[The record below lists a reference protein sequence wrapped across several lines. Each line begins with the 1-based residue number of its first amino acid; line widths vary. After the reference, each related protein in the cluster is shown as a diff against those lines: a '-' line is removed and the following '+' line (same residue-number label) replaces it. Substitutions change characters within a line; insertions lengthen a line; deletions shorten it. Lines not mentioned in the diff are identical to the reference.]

1 MTLTP
6 AAEHTGSVV
15 RAVGRS
21 RLEVPVERAERR
33 HRVGH
38 GRVGRDDVAALV
50 ARRADV
56 ELAPLPLVVFGT
68 EGVDGPPH
76 GVGHAVLLALFPRL
90 REDVA
95 ARRARADRE
104 DGRSRAAEEGTVGP
118 GVDGGLAHGLQMRI
132 DRRASRLVQDVL
144 RRES

>member
-15 RAVGRS
+15 RAVGARA
-21 RLEVPVERAERR
+21 LEVPVERAERR

-76 GVGHAVLLALFPRL
+76 GVGHAVFLSFFPRL

-95 ARRARADRE
+95 ARRARADR
-104 DGRSRAAEEGTVGP
+104 
-118 GVDGGLAHGLQMRI
+118 
-132 DRRASRLVQDVL
+132 
-144 RRES
+144 

>member
-1 MTLTP
+1 MTLRP

-15 RAVGRS
+15 RAVGARAS
-21 RLEVPVERAERR
+21 EVPVERAERR

-56 ELAPLPLVVFGT
+56 ELAPLPLVVLRG
-68 EGVDGPPH
+68 EGVDRPPH
-76 GVGHAVLLALFPRL
+76 GVGHTVLLALFPRL

-95 ARRARADRE
+95 ARRAGTDR
-104 DGRSRAAEEGTVGP
+104 
-118 GVDGGLAHGLQMRI
+118 
-132 DRRASRLVQDVL
+132 
-144 RRES
+144 